1 MSTVK
6 RKPSA
11 GEESGPARYLSF
23 RDLQNKGIDFAGTHL
38 RRMWKDGRFP
48 KPIYLSPR
56 KIVWDER
63 TIDNWV
69 ASKTEAA

>member
-6 RKPSA
+6 RKASA

-23 RDLQNKGIDFAGTHL
+23 RDLQAKGIDYAGTHL
-38 RRMWKDGRFP
+38 RRMWKDDRFP

-56 KIVWDER
+56 KIVWREDV
-63 TIDNWV
+63 IDAWV